1 MAIKL
6 TLSAE
11 EILRK
16 VFKISPKGYDALEV
30 DEYLDRVLRDYRT
43 IEANYLLE
51 GREVDTLKSR
61 IAKLENEK
69 SLLEIENTKYKNRLS
84 NIKDNDNVTEA
95 NIDLVKK
102 INAYEKFLWNHGFNP
117 NTIK

>member
-16 VFKISPKGYDALEV
+16 VFKISPKGYDAFEV
-30 DEYLDRVLRDYRT
+30 DEYLDRVLRDYRVV
-43 IEANYLLE
+43 EANYLME
-51 GREVDTLKSR
+51 AREIDSLKSR

-69 SLLEIENTKYKNRLS
+69 SLLEIELGKYKNRLN
-84 NIKDNDNVTEA
+84 NIKDNDNVTEE

-102 INAYEKFLWNHGFNP
+102 INAYEKFLWNHGYNP

>member
-16 VFKISPKGYDALEV
+16 VFKISPKGYDAFEV
-30 DEYLDRVLRDYRT
+30 DEYLDRVLRDYRI
-43 IEANYLLE
+43 IESNYLME
-51 GREVDTLKSR
+51 SREVDALKSR

-69 SLLEIENTKYKNRLS
+69 NLLEIELGKCKNRLS
-84 NIKDNDNVTEA
+84 NIKENDNVTEE

-102 INAYEKFLWNHGFNP
+102 INAYEKFLWNHGYNP